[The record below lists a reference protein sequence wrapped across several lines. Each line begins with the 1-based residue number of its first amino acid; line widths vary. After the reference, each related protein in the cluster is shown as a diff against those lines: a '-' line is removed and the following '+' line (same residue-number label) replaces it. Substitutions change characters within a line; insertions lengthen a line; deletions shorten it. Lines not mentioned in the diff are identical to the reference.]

1 MIIFV
6 PVLLNTSFFFKPP
19 PSVKIMGPNKM
30 ATTAK
35 NIQPIKVDA
44 IRTRLA
50 KMINARNEYAANIDE
65 QHVYISA
72 GNRKTGFAVPS
83 ISLIPVAD
91 CGNCSACSRLC
102 YDLRNDCIYNGVTS
116 TRAKNSAI
124 AHTAIDRYFFEIKI
138 ACKAFRFFRWHIGGD
153 ILSAAYLAGMID
165 VALACPHCTFLAFTK
180 RFDLVNEYVANG
192 GEIPSNFQ
200 LIFSAWPG
208 MALDNPYNFPVS
220 SPLFVDGSHAAGND
234 PISCPGDCSN
244 CAMMGGGCWTLKH
257 GQGVVFAAH

>member
-1 MIIFV
+1 
-6 PVLLNTSFFFKPP
+6 
-19 PSVKIMGPNKM
+19 M